1 MFVYIRFPPNNPINA
16 RAPSFGSKLS
26 LFPEVSYSKV
36 YEKEPGY
43 NETSF

>member
-16 RAPSFGSKLS
+16 LVPSFDSKLS
-26 LFPEVSYSKV
+26 LFPEVSYSKA
-36 YEKEPGY
+36 YGKEPGY

>member
-16 RAPSFGSKLS
+16 RVPSFGSKLS
-26 LFPEVSYSKV
+26 LFPEVSYSKA
-36 YEKEPGY
+36 YGKEPGY